1 METEERYGEYGD
13 DAYEGGRDG
22 SDGTGGDGTGGGEAY
37 GAPER
42 RGRGVDWPTVLA
54 AGGVSAIISVLVLA
68 IGLVGLLL
76 SDVGARSE
84 VAATPPTVVNLGAAT
99 APVAAAPPAA
109 AAPTGAESEAPA
121 VEGDAPAAPNPDT
134 SATDAQVPA
143 ASTPA
148 TAQPAAGPTA
158 PTLGGFQSDLAVLSS
173 GASRAEKGKRL
184 EGGTA
189 AVTPIESLFR
199 LAEQFRATGL
209 RYSLMGPVKQS
220 GETATAQFK
229 LTSPGYA
236 PTYSTLRWVWK
247 DGRWK
252 LTNKSVCELAAY
264 AQIPCNLR

>member
-1 METEERYGEYGD
+1 METEDRYGEYGG
-13 DAYEGGRDG
+13 DAYEGGEA
-22 SDGTGGDGTGGGEAY
+22 GGDEAGGT
-37 GAPER
+37 PER

-76 SDVGARSE
+76 SDVGGRTE

-109 AAPTGAESEAPA
+109 AAPTGAQSEGAA
-121 VEGDAPAAPNPDT
+121 AEEDAPAAPA
-134 SATDAQVPA
+134 SDAQVPA
-143 ASTPA
+143 AASTPA
-148 TAQPAAGPTA
+148 NAQPAAGPTA

-173 GASRAEKGKRL
+173 GASRAEKGKLL

-209 RYSLMGPVKQS
+209 RYSLMGPVTQS
-220 GETATAQFK
+220 GETATARFK

-252 LTNKSVCELAAY
+252 LTNKSVCELAAA